1 MTDLCLTLLCPPALE
16 ERVLDTLLMSSE
28 ISLFT
33 STAAAAHGLA
43 HDRLSATEQVLGLA
57 KMTRI
62 DALLPEEHK
71 DKVIAMLRK
80 VFQGAG
86 LRYWFTSVIDAGEE
100 L

>member
-1 MTDLCLTLLCPPALE
+1 MTELCLTLLCPPALE

-43 HDRLSATEQVLGLA
+43 QDRLSATEQVLGLA

>member
-1 MTDLCLTLLCPPALE
+1 MTELCLTLLCPPALE

-57 KMTRI
+57 RMTRI
-62 DALLPEEHK
+62 DALLPAEHQ
-71 DKVIAMLRK
+71 DAVIAMLHK
-80 VFQGAG
+80 VFRGAG
-86 LRYWFTSVIDAGEE
+86 LRYWFTQVAGAGEVP
-100 L
+100 